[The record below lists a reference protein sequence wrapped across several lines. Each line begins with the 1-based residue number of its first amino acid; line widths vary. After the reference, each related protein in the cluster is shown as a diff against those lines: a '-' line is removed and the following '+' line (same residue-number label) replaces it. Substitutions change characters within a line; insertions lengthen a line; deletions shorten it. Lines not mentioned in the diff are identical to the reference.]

1 MAIDSSLTPEISDP
15 FAEGGYWY
23 GSTRPLASLLVV
35 TPLLVAYEAGV
46 LVLGTGAIR
55 NGADVWLRRLLD
67 LAGFGQYFLLPALT
81 CGILLAWH
89 HARRDAWRVDRRL
102 LGAMWLEAAA
112 LGLALLLF
120 AHAQVNL
127 LAAWNGPALLAAGV
141 SQSAADWA
149 AHAVGYCGAGIYEEL
164 LFRLLLLPPAVA
176 GLAWLGMN
184 RKYSLACGIAL
195 TSVLFAAAHYRFDF
209 SFSGLHFASPHG
221 DAFTWFSFLFRALAG
236 SVFALVFALRGFG
249 IAAATHATYDLLV
262 LAL

>member
-1 MAIDSSLTPEISDP
+1 MATDSSLPLENSD
-15 FAEGGYWY
+15 ALSAGDYWNR
-23 GSTRPLASLLVV
+23 STLPLASLAVV
-35 TPLLVAYEAGV
+35 APLLVAYETGV
-46 LVLGTGAIR
+46 LVLGAGAIR

-67 LAGFGQYFLLPALT
+67 LAGFGQYFLLPVLT

-89 HARRDAWRVDRRL
+89 HARRDAWQIERRV
-102 LGAMWLEAAA
+102 LGAMWLESVA
-112 LGLALLLF
+112 LGLGLLLL

-127 LAAWNGPALLAAGV
+127 LAAWASPAPLAAGD
-141 SQSAADWA
+141 STSPAAWA

-176 GLAWLGMN
+176 ALAWLGMN
-184 RKYSLACGIAL
+184 RRYSLACGIAL
-195 TSVLFAAAHYRFDF
+195 TSLLFAAAHYRFDF
-209 SFSGLHFASPHG
+209 SMCGLHFASPHG